1 MEAWITDQELQEALK
16 IVNTAIEQ
24 RLSFDYKTSTLNF

>member
-24 RLSFDYKTSTLNF
+24 RLSLIHI

>member
-24 RLSFDYKTSTLNF
+24 RTRWLN